1 MIKHYFIAACAA
13 VMSLSAFTAA
23 AQSNAAAPSADQQLV
38 QRGEYLAKAGDCVA
52 CHTAKGGKPF
62 AGGLPIA
69 TPIGT
74 VYSSNITPDKEL
86 SLIHI

>member
-1 MIKHYFIAACAA
+1 MTTIMIKHYFIAACAA

-62 AGGLPIA
+62 EASGAARPASAENFNFNGV
-69 TPIGT
+69 TNEG
-74 VYSSNITPDKEL
+74 
-86 SLIHI
+86 